1 MVTID
6 HATTRESF
14 SLVQNI
20 LSLTSLKYILLVIE
34 GKCDSLP
41 LDPLTLYL
49 ASVCFFFF
57 TNIDNYYD
65 TPDLRTL
72 NFKLQALLL
81 YYIVAILAIFL
92 TFAKRGGEII

>member
-14 SLVQNI
+14 LLVQNI
-20 LSLTSLKYILLVIE
+20 LSLTSLKYILVIE
-34 GKCDSLP
+34 EKCDSLAV
-41 LDPLTLYL
+41 DPLTLYL

-65 TPDLRTL
+65 TPNLRTL
-72 NFKLQALLL
+72 NFKLQALLC

-92 TFAKRGGEII
+92 TFAKRGGERI